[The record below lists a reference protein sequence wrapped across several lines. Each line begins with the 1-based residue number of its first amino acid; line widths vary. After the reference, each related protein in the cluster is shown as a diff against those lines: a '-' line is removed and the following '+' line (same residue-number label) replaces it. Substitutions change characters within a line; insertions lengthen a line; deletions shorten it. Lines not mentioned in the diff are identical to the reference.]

1 MTACNFL
8 QFKDEQR
15 FVNFSISILE
25 NPDLNATHE
34 YTARRL
40 ARLSANEKA
49 YRFFKNV
56 IASDDAKYEKFL
68 TVADRYV
75 REYDLNKN
83 K

>member
-15 FVNFSISILE
+15 FINFSISILE

-40 ARLSANEKA
+40 ARLSKNEKA
-49 YRFFKNV
+49 YRFFRS
-56 IASDDAKYEKFL
+56 ALSSEDAKYENIL